1 MSDKLDWNSCKCS
14 NLVILT
20 SSFCSEYNTTY
31 EQHCSITTI
40 YYNCNSIIMHKNC
53 DNTCLKW
60 SSPMMS
66 FGNSSVKTGIIHQ
79 TEDTFT
85 AAACYYPDI

>member
-1 MSDKLDWNSCKCS
+1 
-14 NLVILT
+14 
-20 SSFCSEYNTTY
+20 
-31 EQHCSITTI
+31 
-40 YYNCNSIIMHKNC
+40 
-53 DNTCLKW
+53 
-60 SSPMMS
+60 MMS